1 MKNSKL
7 TLASIV
13 ASFILVFSVLSNWNH
28 GWELGA
34 TAPDSVPLHLTGSE
48 DHAISLE
55 TAVRMTTRY
64 RADAPAGAA
73 LAESFGRDAIAAI
86 LAHPR
91 CVGLKIYHGVND
103 DGRQVVVLIGVDGD
117 GNDIIEGYVGD
128 NGIVCPPICGNS
140 PLIGQAF

>member
-1 MKNSKL
+1 MKLSKL
-7 TLASIV
+7 TLTSIV
-13 ASFILVFSVLSNWNH
+13 ASFIILFSVLLQLNR
-28 GWELGA
+28 GGELGA
-34 TAPDSVPLHLTGSE
+34 KVPETVPLRLTGSE
-48 DHAISLE
+48 DHSISLE

-117 GNDIIEGYVGD
+117 GDDITDGYIGD
-128 NGIVCPPICGNS
+128 NGIWCPPVCGNS
-140 PLIGQAF
+140 PLDGQAF